1 MNHPAHHRSFVF
13 SPRWG
18 EKKKKRK
25 RVLIEARLD
34 RKNSLLPFHEA
45 CHHASG
51 AALKRKKEKK
61 KKCRGKNFFG
71 LSNWRIVIF
80 LMGSSFFVVLP
91 PRAKPANI
99 CQVFQQICRSLG
111 AVCSS
116 RGGRI
121 FRARNSLFQLIILL
135 SSPLYFSRTD
145 GTKNGPSFLL
155 KKLNKQWKRRE
166 RKERFKSELVLSRN
180 LSFLLFRFFEKFF
193 FFFFVCVYTRWEYFF
208 LSFVKKKCLK
218 WRMELE
224 WW

>member
-18 EKKKKRK
+18 KKKK
-25 RVLIEARLD
+25 
-34 RKNSLLPFHEA
+34 
-45 CHHASG
+45 
-51 AALKRKKEKK
+51 KK
-61 KKCRGKNFFG
+61 KKERGKNFFG

-99 CQVFQQICRSLG
+99 CQVFQQVCRSLG

-193 FFFFVCVYTRWEYFF
+193 FFFVCVYTRWEYFF

-218 WRMELE
+218 WRMELIVIKKRR
-224 WW
+224 

>member
-18 EKKKKRK
+18 KKKKKKTRFNWSEAGSQK
-25 RVLIEARLD
+25 FPPPLSRGLPPREWSRV
-34 RKNSLLPFHEA
+34 K
-45 CHHASG
+45 
-51 AALKRKKEKK
+51 KKEKK
-61 KKCRGKNFFG
+61 KERGKNFFG

-99 CQVFQQICRSLG
+99 CQVFQQVCRSLG

-116 RGGRI
+116 RGGENLSREK
-121 FRARNSLFQLIILL
+121 FSLPINYPPLL

-166 RKERFKSELVLSRN
+166 KREI
-180 LSFLLFRFFEKFF
+180 
-193 FFFFVCVYTRWEYFF
+193 
-208 LSFVKKKCLK
+208 
-218 WRMELE
+218 
-224 WW
+224 